1 MRHSRTTWVKEH
13 FSLKRCVRVVHIHN
27 VNVMWSFY
35 QFTISICSLTVASCI
50 LRCWKWKSVFGLLQ
64 FISFW
69 CIYSLFFL
77 QSSAAE
83 SEMSKE
89 EKIKETMFP
98 FNYFLFGV
106 THISCLAI
114 MTICFQLQSESI
126 SRLVVRVVIWVQIG

>member
-1 MRHSRTTWVKEH
+1 MLKSFESHAPQPRKLRVKEH
-13 FSLKRCVRVVHIHN
+13 FPSTHWSDALESYIHN
-27 VNVMWSFY
+27 VNVMWSLH

-69 CIYSLFFL
+69 CIYSLFFYW
-77 QSSAAE
+77 SSAAE

-98 FNYFLFGV
+98 FNYFLFEV
-106 THISCLAI
+106 THISCLAK
-114 MTICFQLQSESI
+114 MTSCSCSRSQS
-126 SRLVVRVVIWVQIG
+126 VG